1 VKRSTVVIAL
11 VATAAAAAAGA
22 GVWVAKPGWI
32 TMATGFA
39 ADQRAR
45 GKPPPVANTQRQ
57 AGIAVPVEAAAAER
71 KPMPMVIDAVGT
83 VQPIASIPIKARLD
97 SQVVKVHVEEGA
109 RVREGDLLFSLDDR
123 TLRAQQ
129 DQLSAQL
136 DKDRVQLEQARR
148 DMARAED
155 LVAKGAGTPVV
166 RDTAAT
172 AVKALEA
179 QTAFDQAALANLQA
193 QLTFTEIRAPV
204 SGRIGSI
211 TAKAGT
217 VVRMA
222 DTQSLAIVNQMD
234 PIYIAFGVPQ
244 SLLGELRQ
252 VTTRGSVKVEV
263 RSNHIVSDGEIAFLE
278 NTIDIGTGTVTA
290 KARMSNAIEGLWPG
304 SFVPVRILLGIEPQ
318 AVTIPAT
325 AVQIGQNGPYVFVVR
340 DGRATFVAIK
350 VARTIANEAVIAAG
364 LEGGEQ
370 VVTSGQLR
378 LADGVAV
385 AVVRP
390 APAARTPPDGKQ
402 GQPAG
407 EPAAPPASRAPPR
420 G

>member
-1 VKRSTVVIAL
+1 MKRSTVILAL

-22 GVWVAKPGWI
+22 GVWVARPGWI

-39 ADQRAR
+39 ADQRAP
-45 GKPPPVANTQRQ
+45 GKGPPVANTQRQ
-57 AGIAVPVEAAAAER
+57 ATVGVPVEAIIAER

-83 VQPIASIPIKARLD
+83 VQPIASIAIKARLD

-123 TLRAQQ
+123 TLKAQQ
-129 DQLSAQL
+129 DQLTAQL
-136 DKDRVQLEQARR
+136 AKDRVQLDQARR
-148 DMARAED
+148 DMVRAED

-179 QTAFDQAALANLQA
+179 QTAYDQAALANIQA

-211 TAKAGT
+211 NAKAGA

-222 DTQSLAIVNQMD
+222 DTQSLAIVNQID

-244 SLLGELRQ
+244 SLLGELRE
-252 VTTRGSVKVEV
+252 VTSRGSVKVEV
-263 RSNHIVSDGEIAFLE
+263 RSGHIVSDGEIAFLE
-278 NTIDIGTGTVTA
+278 NTIDVGTGTVTA
-290 KARMSNAIEGLWPG
+290 KARMSNAAEGLWPG
-304 SFVPVRILLGIEPQ
+304 SFVPVRILLGVEPQ
-318 AVTIPAT
+318 AVTVPAT

-340 DGRATFVAIK
+340 DGRAAFTAIK
-350 VARTIANEAVIAAG
+350 VARTIANEAVIASG
-364 LEGGEQ
+364 LDGGEQ

-378 LADGVAV
+378 LADGVPV
-385 AVVRP
+385 SVTRP
-390 APAARTPPDGKQ
+390 SPGPRPPAGVGKQ
-402 GQPAG
+402 PA
-407 EPAAPPASRAPPR
+407 EPPPPARAPPR